1 MEDKNLS
8 IMTLEYEFYSGK
20 AEMHYKAVES
30 TIRLYFVLIGALLTI
45 WAYIYKD
52 DISSFDIYKLNPII
66 ILTTIIILVIGILS
80 FLKVAEHRLLIIA
93 YVKSLNG
100 LRKWFVDNTNTNIEK
115 YFIFKADPKY
125 PPFYH
130 RNRHFYWELVGLA
143 FLNSLWIVLMLNTII
158 PKKIGYILLPLAC
171 LISIWLQIN
180 YYKRQG
186 LKKEKILKL
195 NS

>member
-8 IMTLEYEFYSGK
+8 IMKLEYEFYSGK
-20 AEMHYKAVES
+20 AEMHYNAVES

-52 DISSFDIYKLNPII
+52 NISSFDICNLNPII
-66 ILTTIIILVIGILS
+66 KFTTFILLVIGILS

-100 LRKWFVDNTNTNIEK
+100 IRKWFVDNTNTNIEN
-115 YFIFKADPKY
+115 YFIYKADTQN
-125 PPFYH
+125 PPFYR
-130 RNRHFYWELVGLA
+130 RNRHFYWELLGLA
-143 FLNSLWIVLMLNTII
+143 FLNSIWIVLLLNTFI
-158 PKKIGYILLPLAC
+158 PQKVSFFVLPFAC
-171 LISIWLQIN
+171 VATIWLQIN

-186 LKKEKILKL
+186 IRKEKTLML
-195 NS
+195 D